1 MEDAQKILKVLNGLA
16 EVSRDGEAGFLT
28 CAADASDPA
37 LKAYFEECAQRCG
50 RAADLL
56 AVEVESRGG
65 KADLTGSVTGAVHR
79 AFVNIKAAVASRNDI
94 AVLDECE
101 RGEDFALRAYASA
114 LDVDMPADLR
124 IIVESQYMGVKQ
136 NHDRI
141 KALRDERKRM
151 SA

>member
-1 MEDAQKILKVLNGLA
+1 MEDRATILKVLNNLV
-16 EVSRDGEAGFLT
+16 EVSRDGEAGFRT
-28 CAADASDPA
+28 CAADSADPA
-37 LKAYFEECAQRCG
+37 LKAYFEECAQRCD
-50 RAADLL
+50 RAANLL
-56 AVEVESRGG
+56 ADEVARRGG
-65 KADLTGSVTGAVHR
+65 DPARTGSVGGAVHR
-79 AFVNIKAAVASRNDI
+79 AFLNIKSAIATKNDV

-101 RGEDFALRAYASA
+101 RGEDYALRAYATA

-124 IIVESQYMGVKQ
+124 IVVEAQYMGVKH

>member
-1 MEDAQKILKVLNGLA
+1 MDDAAKTLKMLNSLA
-16 EVSRDGEAGFLT
+16 ETSRDGEAGFRT

-50 RAADLL
+50 RAADVL
-56 AVEVESRGG
+56 AHEVEMRGG

-79 AFVNIKAAVASRNDI
+79 AFVNIKAAVATRNDI

-124 IIVESQYMGVKQ
+124 ILIEAQYMGAKH

-141 KALRDERKRM
+141 KALRDERRRL

>member
-1 MEDAQKILKVLNGLA
+1 MEDAAKVLKVLNNLA
-16 EVSRDGEAGFLT
+16 ETSRDGEAGFRT
-28 CAADASDPA
+28 CAADSTDPA

-50 RAADLL
+50 RAAELL
-56 AVEVESRGG
+56 ASEVESRGG
-65 KADLTGSVTGAVHR
+65 KADLTGSVSGAVHR
-79 AFVNIKAAVASRNDI
+79 AFLNIKSVVASRNDL

-101 RGEDFALRAYASA
+101 RGEDFALRAYAEA

-124 IIVESQYMGVKQ
+124 IIVESQYMGVKH

-141 KALRDERKRM
+141 KALRDERRRM